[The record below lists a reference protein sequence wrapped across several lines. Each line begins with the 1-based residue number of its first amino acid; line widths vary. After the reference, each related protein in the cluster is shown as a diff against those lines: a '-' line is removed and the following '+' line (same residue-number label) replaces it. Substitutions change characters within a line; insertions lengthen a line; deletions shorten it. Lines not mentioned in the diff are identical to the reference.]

1 MAHTAQSRPG
11 QSVFGYSRLPSE
23 LRLLLRCVRWPSPE
37 ADATEIRALAA
48 SGEIDWT
55 RFLTLC
61 GHHRVTPLAYRGLSS
76 AGATVPSAT
85 IALLKAD
92 ATENALRAFRYLAE
106 VRRLCDL
113 LQQAGVPVRVLKGV
127 PLSQRIYDD
136 PGVRDVGDIDLLI
149 APGREETADCV
160 LLADGF
166 RRNDPEAR
174 LTPRRRRSWRKHGK
188 DYTYRS
194 DRDDFEIDLHWRL
207 FRNPHMPGNAL
218 ADDAAH
224 DQVRFGQTELAVL
237 PLDRSFLYLCVHG
250 ALDGWFRFKSL
261 GDVAAM
267 WRGFSAE
274 QKSALA
280 DQAHESGI
288 LPEMAAALKLA
299 QELELVDADALS
311 APMQLQTGSREA
323 RWILDYAW
331 SQHGTQHFEPT
342 QDGAGSWPLKRYE
355 LGLRHG
361 FAYRMEI
368 VRRVL
373 LRPRVWQRFDLP
385 DALFPLYTLLSP
397 VEWILFHRWVSRTG
411 VARMRRSS
419 WHRWRALPAS
429 KKWLLLEAFAALAI
443 ARWALVLLP
452 VRWIFRWLES
462 PVGGARSGGARSGD
476 ANAGVPDPA
485 TSDIVEHVRWAVLTV
500 ARFGPASFVCFPQA
514 LAAHAMLRRRGIGS
528 IMHYGVRRSADRKL
542 RAHTWLEVDHRM
554 LLGGESAL
562 LFAPIHS
569 TNTSSE

>member
-1 MAHTAQSRPG
+1 MVQTAQSRPA
-11 QSVFGYSRLPSE
+11 QSAFAYRRLPSE

-37 ADATEIRALAA
+37 PDAAEIRALAA
-48 SGEIDWT
+48 GEIDWK
-55 RFLTLC
+55 RFLALC
-61 GHHRVTPLAYRGLSS
+61 GHHRVTPLVYRGLST
-76 AGATVPSAT
+76 AAATVPAAT
-85 IALLKAD
+85 LAALKAD

-106 VRRLCDL
+106 TRRLCDL
-113 LQQAGVPVRVLKGV
+113 LQQAGVSVRVLKGV
-127 PLSQRIYDD
+127 PLSQREYGD
-136 PGVRDVGDIDLLI
+136 PSVRDVGDIDLLI
-149 APGREETADCV
+149 APAMEETADCI

-194 DRDDFEIDLHWRL
+194 EGGDFEIDLHWRL

-218 ADDAAH
+218 ADTDANE
-224 DQVRFGQTELAVL
+224 QVRFGETELTLL

-261 GDVAAM
+261 ADVAAL

-274 QKSALA
+274 QRSDLA
-280 DQAHESGI
+280 DQAHASGI

-311 APMQLQTGSREA
+311 APMQLQSGSREA

-331 SQHGTQHFEPT
+331 SQHLAQDFQPT

-355 LGLRHG
+355 LGLRRG
-361 FAYRMEI
+361 LAYRVEI
-368 VRRVL
+368 VRRIL
-373 LRPRVWQRFDLP
+373 LRPRIWQRFDLP

-397 VEWILFHRWVSRTG
+397 VEWILFHRRVSPAG
-411 VARMRRSS
+411 VARMRRSP
-419 WHRWRALPAS
+419 WHRWRALSAA
-429 KKWLLLEAFAALAI
+429 KKRLLLEAFGALAV
-443 ARWALVLLP
+443 ARCALVLLP
-452 VRWIFRWLES
+452 VRWIFRWLEKPIRGTPS
-462 PVGGARSGGARSGD
+462 AP
-476 ANAGVPDPA
+476 PDV
-485 TSDIVEHVRWAVLTV
+485 VERVRWAVLAV
-500 ARFGPASFVCFPQA
+500 ARYGPVSFVCFPQA